1 MAAFAAG
8 TKVRKKASPMPT
20 EDGYDDPQK
29 AGENVALNANCWD
42 VYSKSDCVRWHG
54 ALRCS
59 KIATMA
65 QMSI

>member
-20 EDGYDDPQK
+20 EDGYDHPQK

-42 VYSKSDCVRWHG
+42 LYSKSD
-54 ALRCS
+54 
-59 KIATMA
+59 
-65 QMSI
+65 